1 MANPP
6 EQEPEP
12 EPEAE
17 EEEEAEDEDE
27 DEDNEDDNGGKG
39 RRKGGYVIS
48 PTTFRRI
55 FSFLFS
61 VCLPAK

>member
-17 EEEEAEDEDE
+17 EEEEAEAEDE
-27 DEDNEDDNGGKG
+27 DDDGGKG

-61 VCLPAK
+61 VCLPEK